1 MNILIETKNSPYT
14 YIYVSREYYNGK
26 CLNENRLGIGKSKD
40 PLKRLKDHNSSSSK
54 ISVEVKFE
62 IIYKTKEQDTFF
74 HNLLKNKGYKQIK
87 KEIFEGTENRPLTLT
102 EVKNIIEPHSID
114 GPWIYKN
121 NQFISLKSNN
131 QFKTNKIKT
140 TLENDLWEQELLNKI
155 KTTLENDLWE
165 QELLNKIKT
174 TPENDLWE
182 QELLNKIGCTEF
194 KSAPKKNVNQTIKN
208 IKPIPPYTNASL
220 QNFLTVER
228 YNSNLVRERNNLKTQ
243 NVKPKSLDQKWEDDL
258 HQFHLESW
266 LIGLPAQCIF
276 QIIMINNKRFEN
288 DKLGFIILDFGIIL
302 VHALIQCFC
311 YHTFKNN
318 WIEKNNK

>member
-140 TLENDLWEQELLNKI
+140 TQ
-155 KTTLENDLWE
+155 
-165 QELLNKIKT
+165 
-174 TPENDLWE
+174 ENDLWE

-266 LIGLPAQCIF
+266 LIGLPAQFIF

-318 WIEKNNK
+318 WIQKNNK

>member
-1 MNILIETKNSPYT
+1 MTNILIEPKNSPYT
-14 YIYVSREYYNGK
+14 YIYVSREYYDGE

-140 TLENDLWEQELLNKI
+140 T
-155 KTTLENDLWE
+155 
-165 QELLNKIKT
+165 
-174 TPENDLWE
+174 PENDLWE
-182 QELLNKIGCTEF
+182 QELLNKFGCTEF
-194 KSAPKKNVNQTIKN
+194 KSAPKNNVNQTIN
-208 IKPIPPYTNASL
+208 NTIPIPPYTNASL

-243 NVKPKSLDQKWEDDL
+243 NTKPKSLDEKWEDDL
-258 HQFHLESW
+258 FQFHFESW
-266 LIGLPAQCIF
+266 LVGLPAQLIF
-276 QIIMINNKRFEN
+276 QIIMVNNKRFQN
-288 DKLGFIILDFGIIL
+288 DKIGFLILDFGIIL
-302 VHALIQCFC
+302 LHVLLQCLC
-311 YHTFKNN
+311 YHSFKNN
-318 WIEKNNK
+318 WIQKNNK

>member
-131 QFKTNKIKT
+131 QFKTN
-140 TLENDLWEQELLNKI
+140 NN
-155 KTTLENDLWE
+155 
-165 QELLNKIKT
+165 T
-174 TPENDLWE
+174 TP
-182 QELLNKIGCTEF
+182 
-194 KSAPKKNVNQTIKN
+194 PKKNI
-208 IKPIPPYTNASL
+208 
-220 QNFLTVER
+220 
-228 YNSNLVRERNNLKTQ
+228 KTQ
-243 NVKPKSLDQKWEDDL
+243 NIKPKSLDQKWEDDL
-258 HQFHLESW
+258 NQFHIESW
-266 LIGLPAQCIF
+266 LIGIPAQFIF

>member
-1 MNILIETKNSPYT
+1 MMNILIETKNSPYT
-14 YIYVSREYYNGK
+14 YIYVSREYYDGE

-62 IIYKTKEQDTFF
+62 LIYKTKEQDTFF

-140 TLENDLWEQELLNKI
+140 T
-155 KTTLENDLWE
+155 
-165 QELLNKIKT
+165 
-174 TPENDLWE
+174 PENDLWE
-182 QELLNKIGCTEF
+182 QELLNKFGCTEF
-194 KSAPKKNVNQTIKN
+194 KSAPKNNVNQTIN
-208 IKPIPPYTNASL
+208 NPVPSPPYTNASL

-228 YNSNLVRERNNLKTQ
+228 YNLNLVRERNNLKTQ
-243 NVKPKSLDQKWEDDL
+243 NIKPKSLDQKWEDDL

-266 LIGLPAQCIF
+266 LIGLPAQFIF
-276 QIIMINNKRFEN
+276 QIIMVNSKRFEN

-318 WIEKNNK
+318 WIQKNNK

>member
-1 MNILIETKNSPYT
+1 MMNILIETKNSPYT
-14 YIYVSREYYNGK
+14 FIYVSREYYNGK

-74 HNLLKNKGYKQIK
+74 HNLLKNKGFKQIK

-140 TLENDLWEQELLNKI
+140 T
-155 KTTLENDLWE
+155 
-165 QELLNKIKT
+165 
-174 TPENDLWE
+174 PENDLLE

-194 KSAPKKNVNQTIKN
+194 KSAPKKNVNQTIN
-208 IKPIPPYTNASL
+208 NPVPSPPYTNASL

-228 YNSNLVRERNNLKTQ
+228 YNSYLKTQ
-243 NVKPKSLDQKWEDDL
+243 HIKPKSLDQKWEDDL

-266 LIGLPAQCIF
+266 LIGLPAQFFF

-302 VHALIQCFC
+302 FHALIQCFC

>member
-1 MNILIETKNSPYT
+1 
-14 YIYVSREYYNGK
+14 
-26 CLNENRLGIGKSKD
+26 LNENRLGIGKSKD
-40 PLKRLKDHNSSSSK
+40 PYKRLKDHNSSSSK

-62 IIYKTKEQDTFF
+62 LLYKTKEQDTFF

-140 TLENDLWEQELLNKI
+140 T
-155 KTTLENDLWE
+155 
-165 QELLNKIKT
+165 
-174 TPENDLWE
+174 PENDLWE
-182 QELLNKIGCTEF
+182 QELLNKFGCTEF
-194 KSAPKKNVNQTIKN
+194 KSAPKNNVNQTIN
-208 IKPIPPYTNASL
+208 NTIPIPPYTNASL

-243 NVKPKSLDQKWEDDL
+243 NTKPKSLDEKWEDDL
-258 HQFHLESW
+258 FQFHFESW
-266 LIGLPAQCIF
+266 LVGLPAQLIF
-276 QIIMINNKRFEN
+276 QIIMVNNKRFQN
-288 DKLGFIILDFGIIL
+288 DKIGFLILDFGIIL
-302 VHALIQCFC
+302 LHVLLQCFC
-311 YHTFKNN
+311 YHSFKNN
-318 WIEKNNK
+318 WIQKNNK

>member
-1 MNILIETKNSPYT
+1 MMNILIETKNSPYT
-14 YIYVSREYYNGK
+14 YIYVSREYYDGK

-140 TLENDLWEQELLNKI
+140 T
-155 KTTLENDLWE
+155 
-165 QELLNKIKT
+165 
-174 TPENDLWE
+174 PENDLWE
-182 QELLNKIGCTEF
+182 QELLNKFGCTEF
-194 KSAPKKNVNQTIKN
+194 KSAPKNNVNQTIN
-208 IKPIPPYTNASL
+208 NTKPIPPHTNASL

-243 NVKPKSLDQKWEDDL
+243 NIKPKSLDQKWEDDL

-266 LIGLPAQCIF
+266 LIGLPAQFIF